1 MMLCSILRLRML
13 REAGAVVQVDKSLK
27 SAFIVN
33 AINLA
38 LGGVLAAFLRGVW
51 ALPDTFSVIPFL
63 AYTLVMQGRMHYL
76 CAVASLP
83 DKVGESSGIAA
94 YIQQAQMNMAL

>member
-1 MMLCSILRLRML
+1 M
-13 REAGAVVQVDKSLK
+13 QVDNRLK
-27 SAFIVN
+27 PAFIVN

-38 LGGVLAAFLRGVW
+38 LGGILAAFLRGVW

-63 AYTLVMQGRMHYL
+63 AYMLVMQGRMHYL

-83 DKVGESSGIAA
+83 DEVGESSGIAA